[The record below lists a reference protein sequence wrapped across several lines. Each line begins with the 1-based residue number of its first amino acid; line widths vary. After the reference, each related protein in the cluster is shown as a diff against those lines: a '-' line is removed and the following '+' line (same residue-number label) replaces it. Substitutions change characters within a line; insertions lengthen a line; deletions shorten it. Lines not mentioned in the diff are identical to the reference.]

1 VQILWRHAGDLT
13 ALLALPALWR
23 GQEPASI
30 MGSLLDVLLSLLRL
44 DSAYVRFDDPDGGPA
59 IEDWRPQGPA
69 PPAELVP
76 CTHANDVMLGTFSHA
91 G

>member
-1 VQILWRHAGDLT
+1 
-13 ALLALPALWR
+13 
-23 GQEPASI
+23 
-30 MGSLLDVLLSLLRL
+30 LLSLLRL

-76 CTHANDVMLGTFSHA
+76 CTHANDVILGTFSHA